1 MKNPATTIIPP
12 QINSAPTAASKPPSS
27 APVVASQRGIDV
39 SEVRHDRDSDYQT
52 LIRLTV
58 TTENQTRSISGT
70 LFGGDKPRV
79 VNVKGVPME
88 AELGP
93 HMLYV
98 TNDDKP
104 GLIGRLGTVLGEA
117 GVNIATFHLGRDR
130 AGGDAIALVEID
142 GDIAPEVV
150 AKVAALPNVVQA
162 RALAF

>member
-1 MKNPATTIIPP
+1 
-12 QINSAPTAASKPPSS
+12 
-27 APVVASQRGIDV
+27 
-39 SEVRHDRDSDYQT
+39 
-52 LIRLTV
+52 V
-58 TTENQTRSISGT
+58 TTENQTRSIAGT

-130 AGGDAIALVEID
+130 VGGDAIALVEID
-142 GDIAPEVV
+142 GEIPADVM

-162 RALAF
+162 RVLAF